1 MIALRRSL
9 RIPCLLAAVA
19 GVCFA
24 RSAVAQDTGMI
35 VSPSGVMLKAGKPYR
50 SIGGNAPFDTYE
62 FFEHNNS
69 AYLQTFANMKASGLD
84 FVRLTALG
92 WFPTEQLVTLYFTD
106 KTTYFQKMDQ
116 IVDAA
121 AQNGVGICFGLTWWI
136 NCMSDY
142 FGEPMLASTVPGS
155 KTYMGM
161 QSLAIDFATHYK
173 NNPAVI
179 CYSDTVELN
188 LSADQPNSG
197 QPVNERWTI
206 EGVQTVLANISGAIR
221 SVDPNR
227 CIHAGSGNAR
237 GDQWHMTNYCLWN
250 PDTPA
255 QYARALADANP
266 DPVDTLDT
274 HYYPSGGPA
283 GSGCSWGVY
292 NALALQLR
300 KPVYAEEFGEGGGD
314 TSQVTAANFNFSLSD
329 LIANRVPLMSEWFI
343 GAPQVP
349 GTDDT
354 APTGT
359 WAYMWN
365 ALAQANAQYKF
376 GPWKSP
382 AVASGDWNSAGNW
395 ASGTVPTTADD
406 VYVLTDGTT
415 TRSLSIAGTAY
426 ARNLAIGT
434 GSTGEIAA
442 TININ
447 GSGQLVLGQNSSLT
461 FTTTT
466 DGTTATAITV
476 NGAHGQFL
484 DNSSRSAILSI
495 NQSTGATQSAIVAN
509 TVSAYRMKTGD
520 RANISAETTQ
530 LNLFDGMTV
539 GGVSSSAP
547 TVYQTGGIVRVGLD
561 ATVTGGTPTG
571 LVFNV
576 GSSAPKV
583 VLSSGTLAASGVTGT
598 TGAVIDW
605 QGGTISTLDGA
616 SMSINSTLDIQLNG
630 TGTHSIYVADR
641 DQSITV
647 NTAADISGSGNLT
660 KDGPGKLVLTGA
672 IAQYAYTGTTTINDG
687 ILQVKTRQALPGWNT
702 ANKVFVGARLSGTS
716 NGVVTAGTVAFNVG
730 GTGEWRTSDITTI
743 LSNNR
748 ITFGDGSALGIDTSN
763 AAGTVTL
770 TNQLTG
776 VKGITKLGTGTLT
789 LNPGSSNT
797 FTGMTTVMGGTLQL
811 GATSNIIIPETS
823 GFDVQGGTLD
833 LGGKNVTISVNFSAL
848 TDNPTNPPL
857 PWLTQPAR
865 VTFAG
870 GLVQNGTITNNTF
883 ANAFGGMFDGQSGTV
898 SANLA
903 GSAWLWKT
911 TQGTLTLTGSN
922 SYTGSTRISKGTLIL
937 GNANALGATGDII
950 FMNGTLKYATGVTT
964 DYSSRF
970 KSSYSAI
977 NIDTNGQT
985 ITFASPIDS
994 SNGSG
999 LKKSG
1004 SGTLILSATNNSYTG
1019 GTWID
1024 QGTLQ
1029 TSVDAALSGTSVND
1043 LTLCNGGIFDL
1054 YGTTQTVGNLYSLGT
1069 GTVSIVNNKSGT
1081 QATLAIG
1088 GSKTNQFSGILSDH
1102 STGTGTLALNL
1113 VGSGEKI
1120 LSGSNITY
1128 TGPTVISA
1136 GILTLKDTSNF
1147 TGNITNNATLN
1158 FAASSGSNNVFS
1170 GAISGTGSLSAA
1182 GPGTVT
1188 LSGNYAYS
1196 GITILAGGILNI
1208 AHFTNYGV
1216 PGGLGNRVADD
1227 SQNVGILF
1235 RSGTLQ
1241 YTGST
1246 AQSTNRAIRVST
1258 SGATI
1263 DASGSNPSATLSFT
1277 ATSSPNFLENSGA
1290 RAVTFTGTNTGNN
1303 TFGMAIGESGGQ
1315 TSVVKNGTGTWVLG
1329 GSNSYTGAT
1338 NVNAGTLKVSGTLN
1352 GNSAV
1357 TVLPS
1362 ATLTGNG
1369 TVKGAVAINS
1379 GATIAPGDSV
1389 GTLTTGSITL
1399 SGTYACEIDGAV
1411 ADRITSTGDLTISSS
1426 ATLAFSILNAP
1437 TLYSYVIA
1445 SWGGVLSGTFSNV
1458 TGKPVGYD
1466 LVYDSVLKQIRLDY
1480 TNTWTGSINSN
1491 WDTTTANWT
1500 LPTTWSNGACAV
1512 FGTGTFTL
1520 NVLGTIKA
1528 TNITGLDGTDT
1539 IQIGAGNSLE
1549 LLNANISAS
1558 PWAKITGS
1566 GTLSIGGPGTVT
1578 LGTASTFSG
1587 TLIST
1592 GGTVSFAALGSTVAL
1607 VMNGGNFTYTG
1618 VGATVASLA
1627 VLQSGTLSAPSGL
1640 LTVGVLTGSGALSVR
1655 GSAWQSGLVLSGT
1668 ANNGFSGTI
1677 DVGTNLYYGM
1687 IYLTHENSLGTNANA
1702 LIAGN
1707 GTWLYDNGSPLT
1719 IAHHKITVPGS
1730 IAFVANSSTG
1740 DMIITGG
1747 ITGAGGVS
1755 FQSNPSRAVVLGG
1768 TNDYA
1773 GTTYI
1778 SDGNTTLRLGA
1789 NNALPF
1795 GTGKGNLVFSVWGP
1809 GSSTLDLAG
1818 FNQTLNGFSDWGNG
1832 SGAKIIDNG
1841 SAGGTVTL
1849 TVGAANAVGAFAG
1862 SIRNTTGTL
1871 NLGKIGTGTLTLSGS
1886 NTYTGNTTVSSG
1898 TLILADNAQLKFV
1911 TGTASGV
1918 NNAISGAGT
1927 AVLNGDY
1934 VIDTTAT
1941 DASGLVSGSWQIEN
1955 VVSCTYGSTF
1965 TVVGWTDAGSNKW
1978 TKTVGTKDYSFD
1990 ESTGVVT
1997 LSSSFTSWIAA
2008 HGLTG
2013 ATAAFDADPDRD
2025 GIPNGLEFALGGEPN
2040 PANAGANSTGLL
2052 PAASTASGNLVFS
2065 FKRKILSESTVT
2077 LTFQWSTDLTFPSP
2091 ANDIPVGTASS
2102 VTNGVNVAITQGVP
2116 DSLTDTV
2123 VITVPAAKA
2132 AGGKL
2137 FGRLKAVQAQ

>member
-1 MIALRRSL
+1 
-9 RIPCLLAAVA
+9 
-19 GVCFA
+19 
-24 RSAVAQDTGMI
+24 MI
-35 VSPSGVMLKAGKPYR
+35 VSPSGVVLKDGKPYR
-50 SIGGNAPFDTYE
+50 SIGGNVPFDTYE
-62 FFEHNNS
+62 LFEHNNT
-69 AYLQTFANMKASGLD
+69 AYLQTFADMKASGMD

-92 WFPTEQLVTLYFTD
+92 WYPTEKLVTLYFTD
-106 KTTYFQKMDQ
+106 KATYFQKMDQ

-121 AQNGVGICFGLTWWI
+121 AQNGVGIAFGITWWI

-155 KTYMGM
+155 KTYEGM
-161 QSLAIDFATHYK
+161 KNLATDFATRYK
-173 NNPAVI
+173 NNPAVL

-197 QPVNERWTI
+197 QSVNDRWTI
-206 EGVQTVLANISGAIR
+206 EGVQSVLGNISGAIR

-227 CIHAGSGNAR
+227 AIHAGSGNAR

-266 DPVDTLDT
+266 DPANTLET

-292 NALALQLR
+292 KALALQLR
-300 KPVYAEEFGEGGGD
+300 KPIYAEEFGEGGG
-314 TSQVTAANFNFSLSD
+314 SSSVGAASNFNLSLSD
-329 LIANRVPLMSEWFI
+329 LIANRVPLMTVWYS
-343 GAPQVP
+343 GAPQVAGGEDVSP
-349 GTDDT
+349 R
-354 APTGT
+354 GT
-359 WAYMWN
+359 WTYMWN

-382 AVASGDWNSAGNW
+382 AVTSGAWSDAGSW
-395 ASGTVPTTADD
+395 ASGIVPTTADD
-406 VYVLTDGTT
+406 VYLLTDGTT
-415 TRSLSIAGTAY
+415 TRSLSIAGMAY

-434 GSTGEIAA
+434 GSTGVIAA
-442 TININ
+442 TIDIN
-447 GSGQLVLGQNSSLT
+447 GAGQLVLGQDSALN
-461 FTTTT
+461 FATTT
-466 DGTTATAITV
+466 DGTTPTTFTV

-484 DNSSRSAILSI
+484 DSSSRSAILSI
-495 NQSTGATQSAIVAN
+495 NQSTGETKPAIVAN
-509 TVSAYRMKTGD
+509 TVSAFRMKTGE
-520 RANISAETTQ
+520 RANIGAETTQ

-539 GGVSSSAP
+539 GGVSSSTP

-561 ATVTGGTPTG
+561 ANVVGGTPAG

-576 GSSAPKV
+576 GSSAPKY

-605 QGGTISTLDGA
+605 QGGTISTLDSA

-672 IAQYAYTGTTTINDG
+672 VAQYAYTGTTTINDG
-687 ILQVKTRQALPGWNT
+687 ILLVKTRQVLPGWNT
-702 ANKVFVGARLSGTS
+702 ANKVFVGARLSGTLD
-716 NGVVTAGTVAFNVG
+716 GVVSAGTVAFNVG

-743 LSNNR
+743 LTNNR

-763 AAGTVTL
+763 ATGTVTL

-811 GATSNIIIPETS
+811 GTTANIVIPETS

-833 LGGKNVTISVNFSAL
+833 LGGKNVTISGNFSAL

-857 PWLTQPAR
+857 PWLTQPSR

-870 GLVQNGTITNNTF
+870 GSVQNGTITNNTF

-922 SYTGSTRISKGTLIL
+922 SYTGSTRISKGTLIV
-937 GNANALGATGDII
+937 GHANALGATGDII
-950 FMNGTLKYATGVTT
+950 FMDGTLKYATGVTT
-964 DYSSRF
+964 DYSARF

-977 NIDTNGQT
+977 DIDTNGQT
-985 ITFASPIDS
+985 ITFASAIDS

-1004 SGTLILSATNNSYTG
+1004 SGTLILSSTNNAYTG

-1024 QGTLQ
+1024 SGTLQ

-1054 YGTTQTVGNLYSLGT
+1054 NGTTQTVGNLYSMGS
-1069 GTVSIVNNKSGT
+1069 GVVSIVNNKSGT
-1081 QATLAIG
+1081 QATLAFG
-1088 GSKTNQFSGILSDH
+1088 SSKTNQFSGILSDH

-1113 VGSGEKI
+1113 IGGGEKI

-1128 TGPTVISA
+1128 TGATVISA

-1147 TGNITNNATLN
+1147 TGTITNNATLN
-1158 FAASSGSNNVFS
+1158 FASSSGADNVFS
-1170 GAISGTGSLSAA
+1170 GAISGTGSLRAS

-1188 LSGNYAYS
+1188 LSGNYGYS
-1196 GITILAGGILNI
+1196 GITILSGGILNV
-1208 AHFTNYGV
+1208 AHFSNYGV

-1246 AQSTNRAIRVST
+1246 AQGTNRAIRVST

-1277 ATSSPNFLENSGA
+1277 ATASPNFLENSGA
-1290 RAVTFTGTNTGNN
+1290 RTVTFTGTNTGNN
-1303 TFGMAIGESGGQ
+1303 TFGMAIGESGGK
-1315 TSVVKNGTGTWVLG
+1315 TSVIKNGTGTWVLG
-1329 GSNSYTGAT
+1329 GSNSYTGT
-1338 NVNAGTLKVSGTLN
+1338 TSVNAGTLKVSGILN
-1352 GNSAV
+1352 ASSAV
-1357 TVLPS
+1357 TVLSS

-1369 TVKGAVAINS
+1369 AVKGTVVINS

-1466 LVYDSVLKQIRLDY
+1466 LVYDSVLKQIRLEN
-1480 TNTWTGSINSN
+1480 TNTWTGSVNSN
-1491 WDTTTANWT
+1491 WDTASANWT
-1500 LPTTWSNGACAV
+1500 SPTIWGNGPCAV

-1520 NVLGTIKA
+1520 NVIGTIKA
-1528 TNITGLDGTDT
+1528 TNITGLDGSDT

-1549 LLNANISAS
+1549 LLSANISATT
-1558 PWAKITGS
+1558 WAKITGS

-1592 GGTVSFAALGSTVAL
+1592 SGTVSFASLASTVAL

-1618 VGATVASLA
+1618 AGATVASLA

-1640 LTVGVLTGSGALSVR
+1640 LTVGTLTGSGALSVR
-1655 GSAWQSGLVLSGT
+1655 GSGWQSGLKLSGT
-1668 ANNGFSGTI
+1668 ANSGFSGTI
-1677 DVGTNLYYGM
+1677 DVGTLGSYGM
-1687 IYLTHENSLGTNANA
+1687 LYLTHENSLGTNANA
-1702 LIAGN
+1702 LAAN
-1707 GTWLYDNGSPLT
+1707 GAYLYDNGTPLT
-1719 IAHHKITVPGS
+1719 IANHKITLNGS
-1730 IAFVANSSTG
+1730 LVFAANNSTG
-1740 DMIITGG
+1740 DMSITGG
-1747 ITGAGGVS
+1747 ITGAGGVTIRS
-1755 FQSNPSRAVVLGG
+1755 YPSRAVVIGG
-1768 TNDYA
+1768 SNDYA
-1773 GTTYI
+1773 GNTGVYTD
-1778 SDGNTTLRLGA
+1778 SGNSSTLRLGA

-1795 GTGKGNLVFSVWGP
+1795 GTGKGNLSLTAWSAG
-1809 GSSTLDLAG
+1809 TAKLDLGG
-1818 FNQTLNGFSDWGNG
+1818 FNQTINGLSDSGGG
-1832 SGAKIIDNG
+1832 SGGKVIDNV
-1841 SAGGTVTL
+1841 SAGGAVTF
-1849 TVGAANAVGAFAG
+1849 TIGAANANGAFSG
-1862 SIRNTTGTL
+1862 SIRNTTGTV

-1898 TLILADNAQLKFV
+1898 TLTLADNAQLKFI
-1911 TGTASGV
+1911 TGTANGV
-1918 NNAISGAGT
+1918 NNALSGAGT
-1927 AVLNGDY
+1927 VVLNGDFA
-1934 VIDTTAT
+1934 IDTSAT
-1941 DASGLVSGSWQIEN
+1941 EGSALVSGSWQIEN
-1955 VVSCTYGSTF
+1955 VASRTYGSTF

-1978 TKTVGTKDYSFD
+1978 TKTVGTQDYTFD

-2025 GIPNGLEFALGGEPN
+2025 GIPSGLELVLGGEPN
-2040 PANAGANSTGLL
+2040 PANAGANNAGLL
-2052 PAASTASGNLVFS
+2052 PAASTTSGSLIFS

-2077 LTFQWSTDLTFPSP
+2077 LTFQWSTDLTFSSP
-2091 ANDIPVGTASS
+2091 ANDIPVGTSSS

-2116 DSLTDTV
+2116 DALTDTV

-2132 AGGKL
+2132 VGGKL
-2137 FGRLKAVQAQ
+2137 FGRLKAVQIP